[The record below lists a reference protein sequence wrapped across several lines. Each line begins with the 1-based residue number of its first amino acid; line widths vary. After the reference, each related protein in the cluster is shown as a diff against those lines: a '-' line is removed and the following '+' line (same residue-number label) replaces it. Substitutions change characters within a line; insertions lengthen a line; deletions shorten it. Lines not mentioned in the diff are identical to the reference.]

1 VEVDLFDSIILKFQ
15 VALDSDGVNNEISN
29 VIVEQKDTNGVS
41 VRNLTAT
48 QDRSNSQVFFIT
60 FLVTTEDLTGT
71 YSACKLSAHR
81 EIII

>member
-15 VALDSDGVNNEISN
+15 AAFNSDGINNEISD

-41 VRNLTAT
+41 VRNFTAT
-48 QDRSNSQVFFIT
+48 QDRSNLQLFFIT

-71 YSACKLSAHR
+71 YSACKLER
-81 EIII
+81 